1 MKFKMKLSKW
11 LKDKSLAEGVKDTI
25 LDMVKNPDDVFVERR
40 FFAPAIE
47 PKSESL
53 KEGERAIIQYVSTRD
68 LDRDN
73 EILMPGGCDLS
84 EFKKAPQVLWGHNY
98 SMPPIGKD
106 IWIRKD
112 ELGIKAKTEYADTER
127 GEEVW
132 KLRKGGFLNTSS
144 VGFIP
149 LETTTPEKDD
159 WEETCDELKETW
171 PGFSRIKKN
180 VRRIIKKWL
189 LLEHSDVSVPAN
201 ISALTVAVA
210 KGEVELS
217 DEIRAELK
225 VPDDDYLKII
235 LELATKTE
243 ERIIKGS
250 SASEPK
256 GLLNTNPEL
265 TDEEKEEIQ
274 KTAKKDVLEKE
285 RQKEL
290 DGEYKN
296 GEPYNDLKPL
306 PNDHSC
312 RIVSPGKFKEDSFRR
327 TTRTHD
333 GKKYSV
339 IMGRLKKEDTLTEQS
354 YRYKK
359 DIWKVATARSH
370 CKGHNGILFEP
381 ATESRSAVRYVI
393 RPLPKQETPDNRKA
407 EIEQSVRDE
416 FNKIRG
422 KV

>member
-11 LKDKSLAEGVKDTI
+11 LKDKSLAEGVKDSI
-25 LDMVKNPDDVFVERR
+25 LGLVENPDDVFVERR

-47 PKSESL
+47 PKGESL

-106 IWIRKD
+106 IWIKKD

-132 KLRKGGFLNTSS
+132 TLRKGGFLNTSS

-201 ISALTVAVA
+201 INALTVAVA

-225 VPDDDYLKII
+225 VPKDEYLKAI
-235 LELATKTE
+235 LNIAVKAKENIEAINKPPELSEE
-243 ERIIKGS
+243 ERKEIERVAKQDAINKEKQE
-250 SASEPK
+250 ALEEEYE
-256 GLLNTNPEL
+256 NAEL
-265 TDEEKEEIQ
+265 F
-274 KTAKKDVLEKE
+274 
-285 RQKEL
+285 
-290 DGEYKN
+290 
-296 GEPYNDLKPL
+296 NDQKPL
-306 PNDHSC
+306 PNDHAC
-312 RIVSPGKFKEDSFRR
+312 RVVSPGKFKEGSFRTMSR
-327 TTRTHD
+327 ESD

-339 IMGRLKKEDTLTEQS
+339 IMGRLKGETTLTTQS
-354 YRYKK
+354 YRYPKK
-359 DIWKVATARSH
+359 TWPVATARKH
-370 CKGHNGILFEP
+370 CKGHDGILFEP
-381 ATESRSAVRYVI
+381 ARESRSAVRYII
-393 RPLPKQETPDNRKA
+393 RPLPKQETPENRKA